1 MAYGFW
7 FSNRTPSDPETYGWM
22 GLAGQEAFGLKGL
35 VVGGLRARVH
45 WIGKR
50 GERMVGGPGS
60 LSVERFEGSS
70 PLGGWPSGS
79 EYRKLERSTG

>member
-1 MAYGFW
+1 
-7 FSNRTPSDPETYGWM
+7 M
-22 GLAGQEAFGLKGL
+22 GLAGQEALGLKGL

-45 WIGKR
+45 WTGRR

-70 PLGGWPSGS
+70 PWAGDPAGRNAEMWNGLRAAKPLG
-79 EYRKLERSTG
+79 EVVR